1 MKYNI
6 NLKPKAEKDLK
17 AMTTQDR
24 SRVVERLRLL
34 EDNLSGDVKKLTNH
48 LPEFRMRAG
57 NWRVLFE
64 VEKNEIIVYRIL
76 HRRESYR

>member
-17 AMTTQDR
+17 SMTTQDR
-24 SRVVERLRLL
+24 SRVVERLRRL

-64 VEKNEIIVYRIL
+64 VEKDEIIVYRIL